1 MALKIRPRPH
11 VSGYVLKHGIF
22 FSVLVYHPRANGF
35 LLKTVPREE
44 ILKNAGFSF
53 TCGRTQTEVFEYDD
67 VIHYILLPSGWI
79 LSYFHRFSVFMWTG
93 EKDSNT
99 LRWDTYFLKTEKKI
113 SVLKISGYVWTAPKL
128 ELLFQIQL
136 QNQFSKTVCCV

>member
-1 MALKIRPRPH
+1 ML
-11 VSGYVLKHGIF
+11 
-22 FSVLVYHPRANGF
+22 
-35 LLKTVPREE
+35 
-44 ILKNAGFSF
+44 
-53 TCGRTQTEVFEYDD
+53 
-67 VIHYILLPSGWI
+67 
-79 LSYFHRFSVFMWTG
+79 TG

-136 QNQFSKTVCCV
+136 QNQFSKTMCCV